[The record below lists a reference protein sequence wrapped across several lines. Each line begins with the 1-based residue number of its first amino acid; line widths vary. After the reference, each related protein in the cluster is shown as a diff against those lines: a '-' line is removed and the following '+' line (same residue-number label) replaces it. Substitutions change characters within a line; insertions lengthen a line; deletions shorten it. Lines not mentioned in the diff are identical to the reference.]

1 MISFKAD
8 NILEMATNFAIPSEV
23 EDTMGGHSTLSIL
36 QLMLDLSHMILC
48 CVQVRYDSPD
58 AGYSRQFPL
67 ATFMASLITC
77 LAGGIL
83 SNLLLGLP
91 LLNDLNNGTL
101 FLSMLMVSWYLV
113 FYSPFDVFYRL
124 CTSNLALKLPLSIC
138 KELGRARKISKGI
151 ALAHSMYP
159 GCLPVMLIIGTVK
172 GCGSSFMRPFA
183 LLIQGCSLFERDVNE
198 FTKPSFPT
206 KAGFLSCCLLSFA
219 FTRTTKGIA
228 GLGYPQ
234 LVFVVSLLLVYAKV
248 AVTLLKLGDPLRPL
262 ENLFCWI
269 IFGRAIDG
277 NVNLKKAGDDIS
289 NPMTS
294 PAGPMQQPGSVPAS
308 GPQMSRTSTMQSAL
322 SRQKME

>member
-1 MISFKAD
+1 
-8 NILEMATNFAIPSEV
+8 
-23 EDTMGGHSTLSIL
+23 
-36 QLMLDLSHMILC
+36 MILC
-48 CVQVRYDSPD
+48 CVQVRCDSPD

-67 ATFMASLITC
+67 ATFMASLLTC

-101 FLSMLMVSWYLV
+101 YLTMLITSWYLV

-172 GCGSSFMRPFA
+172 GCGSSFMRPVA
-183 LLIQGCSLFERDVNE
+183 LMIQGCSLFERDVNE

-219 FTRTTKGIA
+219 FNRTTKGIA

-269 IFGRAIDG
+269 VFGKAID
-277 NVNLKKAGDDIS
+277 VNMNIKKAGEDIS

-294 PAGPMQQPGSVPAS
+294 PAGTMQQPGSVSAP
-308 GPQMSRTSTMQSAL
+308 GQMSRTSTMQSAMG
-322 SRQKME
+322 RQKME